1 MCFWKS
7 LLDRELAECKHLEFV
22 NRGLKARCST
32 IFLKIQKFRS
42 LFAETKGHVIS
53 ATKYFSQVLH
63 NLYCIGSIFQGHIS
77 TMPLNERQVWHFYGI
92 YIHDITRSLFEITDS
107 FVLLAQKP
115 LNDFLEKFN
124 LAR

>member
-1 MCFWKS
+1 MCCWKS
-7 LLDRELAECKHLEFV
+7 LLDRGLTDCKHLEFV

-32 IFLKIQKFRS
+32 IYLKIPKVQESFCRD
-42 LFAETKGHVIS
+42 ERPRHP

-63 NLYCIGSIFQGHIS
+63 NSYCIGSIFQGHIS

-92 YIHDITRSLFEITDS
+92 HIHYITRSLFEITDS
-107 FVLLAQKP
+107 FVSLAQKP